1 MDDINSRNT
10 SKAGMQA
17 TTGQQNHKD
26 PAKGKMLAKVVKLET
41 AFTEANNNM
50 ETIYIR
56 DDSSRSREAG
66 NIHQG
71 HQQDLTTRILTLVG
85 MIAAETKEHHRIQHI
100 T

>member
-1 MDDINSRNT
+1 M
-10 SKAGMQA
+10 KA
-17 TTGQQNHKD
+17 TTGQQNRRD
-26 PAKGKMLAKVVKLET
+26 PAKGKMLAKIVKLET
-41 AFTEANNNM
+41 TFTEANKNM

-71 HQQDLTTRILTLVG
+71 HQQKDLTTRILTLVG